1 MRHMR
6 PLIALSL
13 AGLMTLSACGEDVAA
28 KDDSAAGSSA
38 AGGSNNSAPAKD
50 GGSITV
56 RGCTP
61 QNPLIPSNT
70 NETCGGN
77 VLDAVTARLI
87 HYNPDTAK
95 PEMDIAQSI
104 ETKDNQNFTVK
115 IKPGYKFSDGTKVKA
130 QNFVAGWNWAAYGP
144 NAQQSGYF
152 FEPIEGYADEQCG
165 DEACKTKPKVKT
177 MSGLKVVD
185 DHTFTIK
192 TTEKVSNLKV
202 RLGYTAFAPLPDA
215 FLKDPTNKK
224 WEKMPIGAGPY
235 KVTDNTAT
243 AITVAKNENYA
254 GAYQGHVDKVTFK
267 IYNDASPAYNDA
279 VANNL
284 DINDL
289 VPTDQLTNDQWKS
302 DLSGR
307 WAIRQSGINQTLTY
321 SGKDKQLASNK
332 DLVKALGMDI
342 DRETITKQIFAGSR
356 TPADGWVSPVVDGY
370 KKDQCGQMCKYDKDK
385 AVELYKKSG
394 GYKGT
399 LTIAV
404 NGDGDHKA
412 WSQAI
417 CNGWKNDLGLK
428 CQLKVTPDFKTLRD
442 MITKRQL
449 QGFFRTGWQMDY
461 PSIENF
467 LTPMYATGA
476 SSNDNDYSNK
486 AFDAKLADAAA
497 ATNTGEA
504 NKLYQEAEK
513 MLVEDPPNIPLWT
526 TSTPFAWSNKVA
538 NVKLT
543 PFGTIDFQSVSV
555 K

>member
-1 MRHMR
+1 MRVKSRAMA
-6 PLIALSL
+6 IASISAAALF
-13 AGLMTLSACGEDVAA
+13 ATACGGGS
-28 KDDSAAGSSA
+28 DDS
-38 AGGSNNSAPAKD
+38 D
-50 GGSITV
+50 GGSGGEGGTITAS
-56 RGCTP
+56 GCNP
-61 QNPLIPSNT
+61 ENPLVAGNT
-70 NETCGGN
+70 AETCGGD
-77 VLDAVTARLI
+77 VLDVLTAKLV
-87 HYNPDTAK
+87 HYNPETAE
-95 PEMDIAQSI
+95 PENDIAESI
-104 ETKDNQNFTVK
+104 ETDDNQTFTVK
-115 IKPGYKFSDGTKVKA
+115 IKEGYKFHDGTDVTA
-130 QNFVAGWNWAAYGP
+130 DSFVDAWNYTAHGP
-144 NAQQSGYF
+144 NAQTAAYF
-152 FEPIEGYADEQCG
+152 MQPIEGFKEVNAE
-165 DEACKTKPKVKT
+165 KSKVKEL
-177 MSGLKVVD
+177 SGLEVVD

-243 AITVAKNENYA
+243 AITVAKNGNYA

-267 IYNDASPAYNDA
+267 IYNDASPAYNDT

-289 VPTDQLTNDQWKS
+289 IPTDQLTNDQWKN

-307 WAIRQSGINQTLTY
+307 WAIRQSGINRTLTY
-321 SGKDKQLASNK
+321 SGKDKQLAGNK

-504 NKLYQEAEK
+504 NKLYQKAEK